1 MPGQDQNPKNPEK
14 ALASDSISPP
24 RRRVFFRAAMWSL
37 LHGLLM
43 WLALP
48 TADIWW
54 LAFLAPFA
62 MFRIV
67 LLDGPVRWN
76 VLGTIA
82 GMMPFWLVT
91 EWWIFD
97 VTAIG
102 FGPLCLV
109 QSAWAGVF
117 VAAAQSFTRSRYAW
131 TSRLPASITLPL
143 LWVGVEFLRGEVFMK
158 GYPWAFVAH
167 PLIESEVLS
176 SAGAFVGV
184 YGVSLLACVP
194 AAALVDLHSSTSRI
208 RLAGVVSVV
217 CVASLFVAAYL
228 GRPPIEQGPT
238 LRVSLIQTNVP
249 QSNKLEWGRESASE
263 IEEFRHLADMTQD
276 ASIGL
281 KDRDRP
287 DLIVWP
293 ETMMPGPTL
302 TPSAVDEYEKKD
314 IRSRIPGRDGQP
326 DQWIPIREFTDT
338 LLHLQ
343 TRVGVPMLVGEE
355 HLDGLSVRVHEDG
368 SIEQS
373 VRGRYNSV
381 FMVDHGALSSLRYDK
396 MKPTPFGETVPYLEH
411 LPAVRSWL
419 ESVAASG
426 MSLDLRAGTEP
437 TVFPIATRDGE
448 TVRCVTPICF
458 EVTVASVC
466 RALCYNADG
475 TRRADLIVTL
485 TNDGWFGLSLAGKVQ
500 HLQQARWRCV
510 ELGIGMARSANT
522 GISCV
527 IDARGRVTDAERWS
541 KSPIRSPFADQAGF
555 VNGQT
560 TPPTRPTLY
569 GRIGDLVGWIAFA
582 GMVLGF
588 GIGFAG
594 RHRHAKPPGVN
605 R

>member
-1 MPGQDQNPKNPEK
+1 MPGQDQNPKTPEQS
-14 ALASDSISPP
+14 LASDSISLS
-24 RRRVFFRAAMWSL
+24 RRRVFFRAAAWSC

-43 WLALP
+43 WLAMP
-48 TADIWW
+48 TPNIWW
-54 LAFLAPFA
+54 LALLAPFA
-62 MFRIV
+62 MFRIA
-67 LLDGPVRWN
+67 LLDGPIRWN
-76 VLGTIA
+76 ALGTIA

-102 FGPLCLV
+102 FVPLCLV

-117 VAAAQSFTRSRYAW
+117 VAAAQSFSRSRFAW
-131 TSRLPASITLPL
+131 ASRLPASVTLPL

-167 PLIESEVLS
+167 PLIESEILS

-194 AAALVDLHSSTSRI
+194 AAALVDLHSISPRT
-208 RLAGVVSVV
+208 RLAGIALVVI
-217 CVASLFVAAYL
+217 VAGLFAAAFL
-228 GRPPIEQGPT
+228 GRPALEKAPT

-249 QSNKLEWGRESASE
+249 QSNKLEWGRDSSSE

-281 KDRDRP
+281 EERDRP

-302 TPSAVDEYEKKD
+302 TPSAVDEYEKKE

-338 LLHLQ
+338 LLQLQ
-343 TRVGVPMLVGEE
+343 SRVGVPMLVGDE
-355 HLDGLSVRVHEDG
+355 HLDGLNVTVHEDG

-373 VRGRYNSV
+373 FRGRYNSV
-381 FMVDHGALSSLRYDK
+381 FFVEKGALSSLRYDK
-396 MKPTPFGETVPYLEH
+396 MKPTPFGETVPYLEQ
-411 LPAVRSWL
+411 LPKVRSWL

-426 MSLDLRAGTEP
+426 MSLDLRSGTEP
-437 TVFPIATRDGE
+437 TVFPIMARDGT

-466 RALCYNADG
+466 RTLCYNSDG

-485 TNDGWFGLSLAGKVQ
+485 TNDGWFGPSLAAKVQ
-500 HLQQARWRCV
+500 HLQIARWRSV
-510 ELGIGMARSANT
+510 ELGIGMVRSANT

-541 KSPIRSPFADQAGF
+541 KSPIRTPFADQAGF

-569 GRIGDLVGWIAFA
+569 GQIGDLVGWIAFA
-582 GMVLGF
+582 GLVLGL
-588 GIGFAG
+588 GVGFVG
-594 RHRHAKPPGVN
+594 RRK
-605 R
+605 RL